1 MLCLV
6 LVAGHTVHSNKSW
19 LYLAGVQVQPSEL
32 MKVLVIVALAKY
44 YAEIDRDYLE
54 FSDLLVGGLI
64 TAVPMLLILL
74 QGDLGTAITFP
85 PIFAGMSFLGG
96 LKRKQI
102 ILLTIGMADAEGLP
116 ERAHSGGVQSNERSP
131 GIRLSAAAVE
141 DRHRIGPFPR

>member
-1 MLCLV
+1 
-6 LVAGHTVHSNKSW
+6 
-19 LYLAGVQVQPSEL
+19 

-85 PIFAGMSFLGG
+85 PIFESANRDYYFWLESPDAVLSDSVTLFRWLEDNSLVFSQRFL
-96 LKRKQI
+96 
-102 ILLTIGMADAEGLP
+102 D
-116 ERAHSGGVQSNERSP
+116 
-131 GIRLSAAAVE
+131 
-141 DRHRIGPFPR
+141 